1 MKSLS
6 GSDDVIEWDLVK
18 HSIDIIQQKELTM
31 PTISMFYGILIRMFF
46 RDIERDNLPHIHAD
60 YQGQVAVYSIYDVKL
75 LAGQLPTNKNKLVV
89 AWIEIHKDDLL
100 ADWELAVNG
109 KKPFPIKGL
118 DQ

>member
-1 MKSLS
+1 
-6 GSDDVIEWDLVK
+6 
-18 HSIDIIQQKELTM
+18 M

-46 RDIERDNLPHIHAD
+46 ADTDKHHLPHIHAE
-60 YQGQVAVYSIYDVKL
+60 YQGQVGTYSISDGMI
-75 LAGQLPTNKNKLVV
+75 LAGELPPNKHKLVI